1 LHDIWG
7 LDQRGIPGGMVATT
21 AFEQAAKAQSA
32 ALNFDPA
39 IVYVPHPIQDRTD
52 DEIKMIAR
60 DALAPVMEMI
70 SASI

>member
-1 LHDIWG
+1 MHDIWD

-21 AFEQAAKAQSA
+21 AFEQAANAQSL

-52 DEIKMIAR
+52 DEIKAIAR
-60 DALAPVMEMI
+60 EALEPVIGLI
-70 SASI
+70 SVSS

>member
-1 LHDIWG
+1 MI
-7 LDQRGIPGGMVATT
+7 ATT

-52 DEIKMIAR
+52 DEIKAIAK
-60 DALAPVMEMI
+60 DALGPVLKMI
-70 SASI
+70 SASA